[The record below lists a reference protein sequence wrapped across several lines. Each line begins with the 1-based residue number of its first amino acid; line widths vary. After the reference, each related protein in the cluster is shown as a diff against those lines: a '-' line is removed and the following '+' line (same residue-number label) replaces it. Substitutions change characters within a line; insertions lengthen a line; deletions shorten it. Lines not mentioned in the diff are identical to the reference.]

1 VLNLS
6 GARLNTRAGGYKNDW
21 AGTGKSDTFKLTTG
35 TYYYV
40 INIDEGKAIIK
51 GFLTLLN

>member
-1 VLNLS
+1 VKELGGS
-6 GARLNTRAGGYKNDW
+6 AGGYKNDW

-40 INIDEGKAIIK
+40 ITIDEGKAIIK